1 MSTGDA
7 QGQPR
12 PYRPLGIILVR
23 LRITEIDQHA
33 IAQIFG
39 HKPAEAT

>member
-1 MSTGDA
+1 
-7 QGQPR
+7 
-12 PYRPLGIILVR
+12 VR